1 MDRAHARRPA
11 YQLPPRPHSSASRT
25 TRTQT
30 PQRGGSDDDDNDAAT
45 PATPGDSTPSCAPQ
59 HSDIFV
65 ASFGVTGEVYH
76 STALR
81 VLGIDDA
88 ALKPLLA
95 AIHLHVVRETCNIL
109 STRRKLDA
117 LLQPQPQQQP
127 ASARGGEG

>member
-1 MDRAHARRPA
+1 V
-11 YQLPPRPHSSASRT
+11 RT

-30 PQRGGSDDDDNDAAT
+30 PQGGSDDDDDDAAT
-45 PATPGDSTPSCAPQ
+45 PTMPGDSTPSRAPQ

-76 STALR
+76 STANS
-81 VLGIDDA
+81 LGIDDD

-109 STRRKLDA
+109 STRGKLDA
-117 LLQPQPQQQP
+117 LLQQQPQQQP
-127 ASARGGEG
+127 ASARRGEG